1 MKIKFR
7 IFLAILVTV
16 GLGFLLLVNWITS
29 DLKPQFRVSTEDP
42 LVDTAWVLAAL
53 ASSQVRTGAV
63 DVSLFRRAFDEMPQE
78 IVPAPIYD
86 FVKTTVDL
94 RVYITDASGRVIFDS
109 TGSDLG
115 ADFSRWND
123 VLLTLQGR
131 YGTRT
136 SNDLPSDYSQ
146 SVMYVAAPIIFKGD
160 TVGVVSVGKPT
171 GNVNLFVEQ
180 SKRKVKIGGF
190 VIFSVVVLATLLV
203 SALVT
208 RPIERLMTYV
218 QTVGSGRRTSLPQ
231 LADDEIGELGQAFEE
246 MRVALEGKQY
256 VENYVQTLTHEMKS
270 PLAAIQGATEL
281 LGEEM
286 PAERRSRFL
295 ANIESETGRLQQLIE
310 KLLLLTSIE
319 NRRELQKVEEISLP
333 TLVRQSAASFVLLC
347 QARDVTLEIEGEPE
361 TPIRCEICLIEHAVA
376 NLLQNAIE
384 FSPRGGVVKVA
395 VMREGNAVLL
405 TVTDQG
411 PGIPE
416 YGLPRVFERF
426 YSLKRP
432 DTGKKS
438 TGLGLSLVRE
448 TMLLHGGNATLE
460 NLAGGG
466 AKATLIFPG

>member
-1 MKIKFR
+1 MKIRSR
-7 IFLAILVTV
+7 IFLGILVPV
-16 GLGFLLLVNWITS
+16 GLGFFLLVNWITS
-29 DLKPQFRVSTEDP
+29 DLKPQFRVSTEEP

-53 ASSQVRTGAV
+53 ASAQVRDGAV
-63 DVSLFRRAFDEMPQE
+63 DVSLFRRTFDEMPRE
-78 IVPAPIYD
+78 ITPAPIYQ

-109 TGSDLG
+109 RGSNLG

-123 VLLTLQGR
+123 VHLTLQGR

-136 SNDLPSDYSQ
+136 SNDIPSAYNQ
-146 SVMYVAAPIIFKGD
+146 SVMYVAAPIIYRGD

-171 GNVNLFVEQ
+171 GNVNHFVEE
-180 SKRKVKIGGF
+180 SKRKVKIGGI
-190 VIFSVVVLATLLV
+190 VIFSVVVVATLLV

-208 RPIERLMTYV
+208 RPIERLIRYV
-218 QTVGSGRRTSLPQ
+218 RTIGSGGRTSLPK
-231 LADDEIGELGQAFEE
+231 LANDEIGQLGGAFEE

-270 PLAAIQGATEL
+270 PLAAIQGAAEL

-286 PAERRSRFL
+286 PAERRARFL
-295 ANIESETGRLQQLIE
+295 ANIEGETRRLQQMIE
-310 KLLLLTSIE
+310 RLLLLTSIE
-319 NRRELQKVEEISLP
+319 NRRELRKAEVTSLA
-333 TLVRQSAASFVLLC
+333 TLVRHAVEAFAPIC
-347 QARDVTLEIEGEPE
+347 QARGVTMDVEGESE
-361 TPIRCEICLIEHAVA
+361 TQVRCEVGLIEHAVA
-376 NLLQNAIE
+376 NLLQNAVE
-384 FSPRGGVVKVA
+384 FSPGGGVVRAA
-395 VMREGNAVLL
+395 VQREGDAVLL

-416 YGLPRVFERF
+416 YALPRIFERF

-432 DTGKKS
+432 DTGRKS

-448 TMLLHGGNATLE
+448 TMLLHGGDATVE

-466 AKATLIFPG
+466 VKATLKFPG

>member
-1 MKIKFR
+1 
-7 IFLAILVTV
+7 
-16 GLGFLLLVNWITS
+16 
-29 DLKPQFRVSTEDP
+29 
-42 LVDTAWVLAAL
+42 
-53 ASSQVRTGAV
+53 
-63 DVSLFRRAFDEMPQE
+63 
-78 IVPAPIYD
+78 
-86 FVKTTVDL
+86 
-94 RVYITDASGRVIFDS
+94 
-109 TGSDLG
+109 
-115 ADFSRWND
+115 
-123 VLLTLQGR
+123 
-131 YGTRT
+131 
-136 SNDLPSDYSQ
+136 
-146 SVMYVAAPIIFKGD
+146 
-160 TVGVVSVGKPT
+160 
-171 GNVNLFVEQ
+171 
-180 SKRKVKIGGF
+180 
-190 VIFSVVVLATLLV
+190 
-203 SALVT
+203 
-208 RPIERLMTYV
+208 MTYV

-231 LADDEIGELGQAFEE
+231 LADDEIGQLGQAFEE

-270 PLAAIQGATEL
+270 PLAAIHGATEL

-333 TLVRQSAASFVLLC
+333 TLVRQLVASFVLLC

-395 VMREGNAVLL
+395 VMREGNAILL